1 MAAAEPLQL
10 IAYYRVSTL
19 RQGESGLGLEAQR
32 SKVAA
37 LAEQRGA
44 VVVAEYTEIESGR
57 KADRPQLAAA
67 MAEARR
73 RGAVVAVAKL
83 DRLARDAELVLRLSR
98 EAERNG
104 FGGLLFA
111 DLDVDASTAAGR
123 MVLSLMASVAEFE
136 ARRISERTREA
147 LAAARARGVKL
158 GGLRPGTLTRN
169 DEARDRATA
178 ESEKLRPVLAALQ
191 AQGASLRAMAQAL
204 AAAGDLVTA
213 LDNGLGAG
221 AVPAPAAPPTGL
233 QRIADVPIHFADGLA
248 RRSPPLQ
255 HTADAQ
261 SPRASM
267 NRGTA
272 AGLQVAEGDQVRVT
286 QGGAVVML
294 FAHLDDRIP
303 DGCVRVPAAHPLCA
317 GLGPAGGEIGLER
330 VSQAAR
336 ASA

>member
-10 IAYYRVSTL
+10 IAYYRVSTA
-19 RQGESGLGLEAQR
+19 RQGDSGLGLDAQR

-37 LAEQRGA
+37 LAAQRGA
-44 VVVAEYTEIESGR
+44 VVVAEFTEVESGR

-147 LAAARARGVKL
+147 LAAAKARGVQL
-158 GGLRPGTLTRN
+158 GGLRPGTITRN
-169 DEARDRATA
+169 DAARDRATA
-178 ESEKLRPVLAALQ
+178 ESERLRPVLEPMAAR
-191 AQGASLRAMAQAL
+191 GESLRAMAEAL
-204 AAAGDLVTA
+204 
-213 LDNGLGAG
+213 
-221 AVPAPAAPPTGL
+221 
-233 QRIADVPIHFADGLA
+233 
-248 RRSPPLQ
+248 
-255 HTADAQ
+255 
-261 SPRASM
+261 
-267 NRGTA
+267 
-272 AGLQVAEGDQVRVT
+272 
-286 QGGAVVML
+286 
-294 FAHLDDRIP
+294 
-303 DGCVRVPAAHPLCA
+303 A
-317 GLGPAGGEIGLER
+317 GLGITTRTGQALSPSGVKNHLQRLGLLG
-330 VSQAAR
+330 
-336 ASA
+336 